1 MGRLKRPRRDAMHIP
16 SPEELRFV
24 LSAADAR
31 ARAALAVVALS
42 GQRLQVL
49 GNYDGTDGLVLGDLL
64 DFDLKT
70 MTWKKKPAMV
80 RIRESLS
87 KVGFEFFTFAGGEA
101 CEYLLKYFLIR
112 LNNGEVLT
120 EDSPLIVPRQPDHA
134 IAMRILAQARAG
146 GRRLTKEE
154 RRAVLQDAGLRANL
168 RKKNPFLCTPKVS
181 MLIKKPMKAAGMANN
196 PAYVFRSY
204 FQSHALEAHDV
215 PRDWLEF
222 WVGHTG
228 EVSAEYTV
236 HKRLA
241 PETVAEMRQ
250 AFGRVLPCVETQE
263 RKFKQL
269 GTLDGEL
276 RQEIEKNIELRSIE
290 RQIAREDAQSQRVV
304 GESELPKLFEEGW
317 TFVAV
322 LPSGKVVVKA

>member
-1 MGRLKRPRRDAMHIP
+1 MHIP
-16 SPEELRFV
+16 SPEEFRFV

-31 ARAALAVVALS
+31 ARAALAIIALS

-49 GNYDGTDGLVLGDLL
+49 GNYDGSDGLVLGDLL
-64 DFDLKT
+64 DFDIKT
-70 MTWKKKPAMV
+70 MTWRQKPAMI

-87 KVGFEFFTFAGGEA
+87 KVGFEFFTFAGEEA
-101 CEYLLKYFLIR
+101 CEYLLKYFLTR
-112 LNNGEVLT
+112 LEHGEALDS
-120 EDSPLIVPRQPDHA
+120 DSPVIVPRQPDHA
-134 IAMRILAQARAG
+134 AAMRILEQAKAAG
-146 GRRLTKEE
+146 RHLGKDE
-154 RRAVLQDAGLRANL
+154 RKAVLQDAGLRANV
-168 RKKNPFLCTPKVS
+168 RKKNPFVCTPKIS
-181 MLIKKPMKAAGMANN
+181 MLIKKPMKAVGMANN

-222 WVGHTG
+222 WVGHKG

-250 AFGRVLPCVETQE
+250 AFLRVLPRVETLE
-263 RKFKQL
+263 RKFNQL
-269 GTLDGEL
+269 GTLDGQL

-290 RQIAREDAQSQRVV
+290 RQIAREDAVSQRVV
-304 GESELPKLFEEGW
+304 EESELPQLFEDGW

-322 LPSGKVVVKA
+322 LPSGKVVVKT